1 MITPELSQLMR
12 DHSLKPSDLY
22 LLNLMPLI
30 EMIWIDGRNQPDEMR
45 LLHTYAI
52 EYLAR
57 LNRHS
62 DGLEVISIDAVN
74 DFLERFA
81 HQKPSARLVREL
93 RMLAIERL
101 KQQSGPEA
109 QDERDRVLFACLDI
123 AAACTDSRLYPVLKE
138 EKQLLK
144 ELVVALSA

>member
-1 MITPELSQLMR
+1 MITPELHQLMR
-12 DHSLKPSDLY
+12 DYDLKPSDLY

-30 EMIWIDGRNQPDEMR
+30 EMIWVDGRNQPAELR

-62 DGLEVISIDAVN
+62 EGIEVISIEAVN

-81 HQKPSARLVREL
+81 HQKPSPKLVREL
-93 RMLAIERL
+93 RLLAIERL

-109 QDERDRVLFACLDI
+109 ENERERVLFACLDI
-123 AAACTDSRLYPVLKE
+123 AAACTDSRLYPVIRE